1 MTDGLQIH
9 EQIAGLR
16 AALKEHR
23 SNGLAIGLVP
33 TMGNLHAG
41 HISLL
46 KAARADCDIVVA
58 TIFVNPLQ
66 FGAREDLSRYP
77 RTFQAD
83 CEALEAAGCDLLFA
97 PQPEEIYPH
106 GTAGQ
111 TVVTVPHVSTL
122 HCGKS
127 RPGHFE
133 GVSTVVCKLFN
144 IVQPDCAWFGLKD
157 YQQFHII
164 SSMTRDLN
172 IPVQLVGMP
181 IIREANGLAMS
192 SRNGYLSAAEREQAT
207 TLYRSLLDAARNID
221 QGMEFRA
228 VEELALRQLQ
238 NAGMTPDYFSVCDAH
253 SLLPATGNEEA
264 LVILAAAWIG
274 TTRLIDNLEIG
285 KSRFA

>member
-9 EQIAGLR
+9 EHIAGLR
-16 AALKEHR
+16 AALQEHR
-23 SNGLAIGLVP
+23 TNGLSIGLVP

-41 HISLL
+41 HVSLL
-46 KAARADCDIVVA
+46 NAARAASDIVVA

-66 FGAREDLSRYP
+66 FGPREDLSRYP

-83 CEALEAAGCDLLFA
+83 CEALESAGCDLLFA
-97 PQPEEIYPH
+97 PQPAEIYPQ

-111 TVVTVPHVSTL
+111 TVATIPQVSKL
-122 HCGKS
+122 HCGQS
-127 RPGHFE
+127 RPGHFD

-164 SSMTRDLN
+164 STMVRDLN

-192 SRNGYLSAAEREQAT
+192 SRNGYLSAAEREQAAA
-207 TLYRSLLDAARNID
+207 LHSSLQAAARGIGN
-221 QGMEFRA
+221 GMDIHAAEQQ
-228 VEELALRQLQ
+228 ALQQLQ
-238 NAGMTPDYFSVCDAH
+238 KAGMTPDYFTVCD
-253 SLLPATGNEEA
+253 STTLLPATGNEA
-264 LVILAAAWIG
+264 SLVILAAAWMG
-274 TTRLIDNLEIG
+274 TTRLIDNIEI
-285 KSRFA
+285 